1 MIPDILIRLSQRLA
15 RAMVKNPKKT
25 LLIMM
30 IINVVIALSLITPTF
45 AQEEITTGE
54 GLLKMGKFIGAGV
67 AVAGSTI
74 GAGIGLLGA
83 TSAGLAA
90 LVERPELTV
99 WVLILAGLAEGVAIY
114 GIIIAIMILGA

>member
-1 MIPDILIRLSQRLA
+1 MLRDTVTQLA
-15 RAMVKNPKKT
+15 HRIAKAMVRNPKRT
-25 LLIMM
+25 LLIMTVV
-30 IINVVIALSLITPTF
+30 NVVIALSLIVPTL
-45 AQEEITTGE
+45 AQEEVTTGAGILE
-54 GLLKMGKFIGAGV
+54 MGKFIGAGV

-90 LVERPELTV
+90 LVERPELSV